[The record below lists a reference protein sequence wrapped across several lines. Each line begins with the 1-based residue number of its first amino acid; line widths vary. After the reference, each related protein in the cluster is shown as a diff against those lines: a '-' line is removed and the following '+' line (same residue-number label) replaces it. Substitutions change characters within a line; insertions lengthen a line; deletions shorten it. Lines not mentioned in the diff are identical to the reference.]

1 MRGLAGYI
9 SAAPAAAA
17 PVAAA
22 AEVRR
27 RLATRGAGDAA
38 WLIQRRGRGHVLL
51 LSGATR
57 EDARHGLA
65 FDGRLTNS
73 AALLARLLE
82 AGHAPAG
89 DADADMVAA
98 AWQAWGTAMLP
109 RLEGAF
115 ALAVLDR
122 RSGTVT
128 LARDR
133 FGQRPLLVAATGGCV
148 AFASDLATLLAWPGL
163 RREADL
169 DVLAAILA
177 FGHAPVDRTPMAG
190 LHRLPPGHVL
200 QVAADGTATQSAWW
214 ALPPMASAAERPADD
229 LARQIV
235 ATVRAAAGPGRAAV
249 LHQGEAAP
257 LLLACLQDP
266 IEPAIPPPAPDADLV
281 QRLVRLQGEPIV
293 PEALVPAL
301 GTGVA
306 GRLLLSP
313 TGAAELLLA
322 HRRYRLFVRDLARL
336 REGTREMDGGFH
348 EAPPTARDL
357 WHAASGGTSE
367 AERLGLLGPA
377 LLHTLVLAAPDTYG
391 LSLDEAD
398 PALAMAE
405 AARLDLALRVPARD
419 LAALDAAAGATGA
432 SFVCPFLDSGLVQAL
447 AGLPDAARRWL
458 IRCGSPAEAD
468 LSAWHPMAPPLRDFT
483 EATLLGAACRGR
495 DLFSRGRV
503 EALLRRHAAMP
514 GLDTAGLTAAVLWPM
529 LGVELW
535 CQAFVDAP
543 ARQPQAA
550 QPEIERPEERLL
562 AAMREAA

>member
-1 MRGLAGYI
+1 MGGLAGYI

-27 RLATRGAGDAA
+27 RLANRGAGDAD
-38 WLIQRRGRGHVLL
+38 WLIQPRGRGHVLL

-57 EDARHGLA
+57 ADAQHALA
-65 FDGRLTNS
+65 FDGRLTNRAGLV
-73 AALLARLLE
+73 AALLE
-82 AGHAPAG
+82 AGHAAAG
-89 DADADMVAA
+89 EDDADVVAA
-98 AWQAWGTAMLP
+98 AWRAWGAAALP

-115 ALAVLDR
+115 ALAVLDT

-133 FGQRPLLVAATGGCV
+133 FGQRPLLVAMAGGCV
-148 AFASDLATLLAWPGL
+148 AFASDLATLLAWPGP

-200 QVAADGTATQSAWW
+200 QVAADGTATHSAWW
-214 ALPPMASAAERPADD
+214 ALPQTASAAERPAEE

-235 ATVRAAAGPGRAAV
+235 ATVRDAAGTGRVAV

-266 IEPAIPPPAPDADLV
+266 IAPAIPPPTPDADLV
-281 QRLVRLQGEPIV
+281 QRLIRLQGEPIV
-293 PEALVPAL
+293 PEALVPSL
-301 GTGVA
+301 GAGVA
-306 GRLLLSP
+306 GRLLVVP

-322 HRRYRLFVRDLARL
+322 HRRYRLFARDLARL
-336 REGTREMDGGFH
+336 REGTQDLDGGFH
-348 EAPPTARDL
+348 EAPRTARDL

-377 LLHTLVLAAPDTYG
+377 LLHTLVLAAPDAYG
-391 LSLDEAD
+391 LALDEAD

-419 LAALDAAAGATGA
+419 LAALDAAATSTGA
-432 SFVCPFLDSGLVQAL
+432 SFVCPFLDSRLVQAL

-458 IRCGSPAEAD
+458 IRGGSPAEAD
-468 LSAWHPMAPPLRDFT
+468 LSAWHPMAPPLREFT
-483 EATLLGAACRGR
+483 QAALLGAACRGR

-503 EALLRRHAAMP
+503 EALLRRHAATP
-514 GLDTAGLTAAVLWPM
+514 GLDAAGLWRM

-535 CQAFVDAP
+535 CQAFVDASV
-543 ARQPQAA
+543 RTVQTG
-550 QPEIERPEERLL
+550 IERPEERLL
-562 AAMREAA
+562 AAMQEAA

>member
-1 MRGLAGYI
+1 MMGGLAGYI
-9 SAAPAAAA
+9 SPAPAAAA

-27 RLATRGAGDAA
+27 RLANRGAGDAD
-38 WLIQRRGRGHVLL
+38 WLIQPRGRGHVLL

-57 EDARHGLA
+57 EDARHALA
-65 FDGRLTNS
+65 FDGRLTNRAGLV
-73 AALLARLLE
+73 AALLE

-89 DADADMVAA
+89 EDDADAVSA
-98 AWQAWGTAMLP
+98 AWLAWGAAMLP

-115 ALAVLDR
+115 ALAVLDT

-133 FGQRPLLVAATGGCV
+133 FGQRPLLIAVAGGCV
-148 AFASDLATLLAWPGL
+148 AFASDMATILAWPGL

-177 FGHAPVDRTPMAG
+177 FGHAPVDRTPMVG
-190 LHRLPPGHVL
+190 LRRLPPGHVL

-214 ALPPMASAAERPADD
+214 VLPPTASAADRPADD

-235 ATVRAAAGPGRAAV
+235 ATVRAAADAGRAAV
-249 LHQGEAAP
+249 LRQGEAAP

-266 IEPAIPPPAPDADLV
+266 IEPATPPPAPDADLV
-281 QRLVRLQGEPIV
+281 RRLVRLHGEPIV

-301 GTGVA
+301 GAGLA
-306 GRLLLSP
+306 GRLLLAP
-313 TGAAELLLA
+313 VGAGELLLA
-322 HRRYRLFVRDLARL
+322 HRRYRLFARDLVRL
-336 REGTREMDGGFH
+336 REGTRELDGGFH
-348 EAPPTARDL
+348 EAAPTARDL

-377 LLHTLVLAAPDTYG
+377 LLHTLILAAPDTYG
-391 LSLDEAD
+391 PSLDEAD

-419 LAALDAAAGATGA
+419 LAALDTAAVATGA
-432 SFVCPFLDSGLVQAL
+432 RFVCPFLDSGLVQTL

-458 IRCGSPAEAD
+458 IRGGIPTEGE

-483 EATLLGAACRGR
+483 EATLLGADCRGR
-495 DLFSRGRV
+495 DLFSRGRM
-503 EALLRRHAAMP
+503 EALLRRHASKP
-514 GLDTAGLTAAVLWPM
+514 GLDGAGLWPM

-535 CQAFVDAP
+535 CQAFIDAP
-543 ARQPQAA
+543 ARQPQAV
-550 QPEIERPEERLL
+550 QPAPGQPEERLL

>member
-1 MRGLAGYI
+1 MGGLAGYI
-9 SAAPAAAA
+9 SAAPAVAA

-27 RLATRGAGDAA
+27 RLASRGAGDAD
-38 WLIQRRGRGHVLL
+38 WLIHPRGRGHVLL

-57 EDARHGLA
+57 QDARHAVA
-65 FDGRLTNS
+65 FDGRLTNRANLV
-73 AALLARLLE
+73 AALRE

-89 DADADMVAA
+89 EDDADAVAA
-98 AWQAWGTAMLP
+98 AWLAWGTAMLP

-115 ALAVLDR
+115 ALAVLDAQT
-122 RSGTVT
+122 GTVT

-133 FGQRPLLVAATGGCV
+133 FGQRPLLVAMAAGCV

-200 QVAADGTATQSAWW
+200 RIDADGTATQFSWW
-214 ALPPMASAAERPADD
+214 VLPPVASAAERPADD

-235 ATVRAAAGPGRAAV
+235 ATVRAAAGPGHAAV

-257 LLLACLQDP
+257 LLLACLRDP
-266 IEPAIPPPAPDADLV
+266 ADPGIASPTPDAELV
-281 QRLVRLQGEPIV
+281 QRLIRLQGEPIV
-293 PEALVPAL
+293 PEVLVPAL
-301 GTGVA
+301 GAGLA
-306 GRLLLSP
+306 GRLLLAP

-322 HRRYRLFVRDLARL
+322 NRRYRLFARDLARL
-336 REGTREMDGGFH
+336 REGTRDIDGGFH
-348 EAPPTARDL
+348 ETPPTARDL

-398 PALAMAE
+398 PALVMAE

-419 LAALDAAAGATGA
+419 LAALDTAASATGA
-432 SFVCPFLDSGLVQAL
+432 SFVCPFLDGALVQAL

-458 IRCGSPAEAD
+458 VRGASPAEPD
-468 LSAWHPMAPPLRDFT
+468 LSAWHPMAPALRNFT
-483 EATLLGAACRGR
+483 EATLLGAACRDR
-495 DLFSRGRV
+495 DVFSRGRV
-503 EALLRRHAAMP
+503 EALLRRHAATP
-514 GLDTAGLTAAVLWPM
+514 GLDTTILWPM

-543 ARQPQAA
+543 ARQPQAL
-550 QPEIERPEERLL
+550 QPGVERPEERLL
-562 AAMREAA
+562 AAMQEAA